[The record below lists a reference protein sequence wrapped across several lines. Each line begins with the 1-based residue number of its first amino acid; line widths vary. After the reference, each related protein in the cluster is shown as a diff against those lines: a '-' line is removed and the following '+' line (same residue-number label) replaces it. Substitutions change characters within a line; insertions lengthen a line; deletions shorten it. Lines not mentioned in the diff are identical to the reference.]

1 MYKIIKLFLLLTI
14 TLVAYSDMD
23 MDGVDDK
30 NDQCPNSSLTELVDL
45 SGCTIKELKSPH
57 HFDISVGYNY
67 SKESNSTISTSS
79 IQADYYYKNL
89 SIQLSTSFYNSEIDS
104 IKDSGQ
110 NDTYINGYYQLRPNN
125 KLLLRV
131 GGGVA
136 LPTYDNSNNKT
147 DYTLAI
153 YGTYSYKKVSILGS
167 LGYTII
173 GDSDDNLTSYNNTLF
188 YNIGVGYYLT
198 NSFYS
203 SISYNSISSIYNS
216 SENINSVSL
225 YNYYSIDDNWF
236 VNLNYTYGISDLA
249 IKNSI
254 GVKVGYYW

>member
-1 MYKIIKLFLLLTI
+1 MYKIIKLLLLLSI
-14 TLVAYSDMD
+14 TLVAYTDMD

-30 NDQCPNSSLTELVDL
+30 SDQCPNTSLTELVDL
-45 SGCTIKELKSPH
+45 TGCTIKELKSPH
-57 HFDISVGYNY
+57 HFDISMGYNY
-67 SKESNSTISTSS
+67 SKETNSTINTSS

-89 SIQLSTSFYNSEIDS
+89 SIQLSSSFYNSEIDS

-110 NDTYINGYYQLRPNN
+110 NDTYLNVYYQLRPTD

-147 DYTLAI
+147 DYSLAL
-153 YGTYSYKKVSILGS
+153 YGAYSYKKISILGS

-173 GDSDDNLTSYNNTLF
+173 GDIDDNLTSYNNTRF
-188 YNIGVGYYLT
+188 YNIGLGYYLS
-198 NSFYS
+198 NSLYS
-203 SISYNSISSIYNS
+203 SISYNNITTVYNGSEDINSISF
-216 SENINSVSL
+216 
-225 YNYYSIDDNWF
+225 YNYYSINNHWF
-236 VNLNYTYGISDLA
+236 LNLNYIYGISDLA